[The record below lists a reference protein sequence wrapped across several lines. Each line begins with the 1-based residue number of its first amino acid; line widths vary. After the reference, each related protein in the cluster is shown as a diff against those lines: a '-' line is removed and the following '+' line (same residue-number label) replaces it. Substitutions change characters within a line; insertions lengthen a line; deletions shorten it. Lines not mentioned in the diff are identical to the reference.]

1 MNPTPLT
8 RCLGPLLALLCTS
21 LLHAGPALSDQ
32 EQKLGF
38 KPLSDGQTFQGWDQ
52 KGNWVIE
59 EDGTFY
65 RKAKG
70 GDLTYT
76 ASTVPDDFELRFE
89 WKVSKGCNSGVYYRP
104 GQYEYQV
111 LDNVNSPYGENPRQ
125 SAASL
130 FFCMAPNK
138 DATRPLGEWN
148 EGRVLCQGTLIQH
161 WLNGELVLDFDYTD
175 PKWAQQVELLRIRG
189 ANLNARGGRIKLQ
202 DHGADVWF
210 RHLRLRTVPKDEK
223 LTRLDFQPL
232 PIPAAAL
239 QKENERVQQMLK
251 KAPAKPSAPAA
262 TAAPTKA
269 DAAEAAGPVKI
280 IFDTDMHTDCDDAGA
295 LGVLHALADYG
306 ECEILAMLCS
316 TLDPWAVPTIDAINT
331 YYGRPDVP
339 LGTVKGKGVLRK
351 SVYTKGVAER
361 FPHDVKSS
369 DAAPDALQVYRQ
381 ILEAQPDQ
389 SVVLVT
395 VGYLTNVA
403 NLLKAPAQDGKPS
416 GLDLVKQKVRT
427 WVCMGGNF
435 IGTPARDDLKLGN
448 VNFTYDAPATLYA
461 IQNWPGDLVFAGREV
476 CSVPSGVAVGEC
488 LRDVPADHPVR
499 VAYELYFG
507 GELKNRHVADLASVL
522 HAVRGRGEFWDI
534 QDQGHMALKPDM
546 TFTWEAQPDS
556 RQAYLL
562 KKKNKDGVLSDRAVE
577 AALEKL
583 LLQAPKAK

>member
-1 MNPTPLT
+1 MNSATLT
-8 RCLGPLLALLCTS
+8 RRLAPLLALICTS
-21 LLHAGPALSDQ
+21 LLHAGTPLSDQ
-32 EQKLGF
+32 EQQLGF
-38 KPLSDGQTFQGWDQ
+38 KALSDGKTFQDWDQ
-52 KGNWVIE
+52 KGNWVVQ
-59 EDGTFY
+59 EDGAFY
-65 RKAKG
+65 RQAKG

-76 ASTVPDDFELRFE
+76 ANTVPDDFELRFE

-111 LDNVNSPYGENPRQ
+111 LDNVGSPYGENPRQ

-138 DATRPLGEWN
+138 DATRPVGEWN
-148 EGRVLCQGTLIQH
+148 EGRILCQGTVIQH
-161 WLNGELVLDFDYTD
+161 WLNGQLVLDFDYKD
-175 PKWAQQVELLRIRG
+175 PKWVPEVELLRIRG
-189 ANLNARGGRIKLQ
+189 ANLDARGGRIKLQ

-223 LTRLDFQPL
+223 ITRIDFKPM
-232 PIPAAAL
+232 PIPEAA
-239 QKENERVQQMLK
+239 QKKELERVQQMLK
-251 KAPAKPSAPAA
+251 KAPAKPAPSSANAA
-262 TAAPTKA
+262 S
-269 DAAEAAGPVKI
+269 PVKI

-295 LGVLHALADYG
+295 LGVLHALADRG

-316 TLDPWAVPTIDAINT
+316 TRDPWAVPTIDAINT

-339 LGTVKGKGVLRK
+339 IGTVKGHGVLRQ
-351 SVYTKGVAER
+351 SAYTKGVAER
-361 FPHDVKSS
+361 FPHALKSTE
-369 DAAPDALQVYRQ
+369 AAPDALQLYRQ

-395 VGYLTNVA
+395 VGYLTNIS
-403 NLLKAPAQDGKPS
+403 NLLKAPAENGRPS
-416 GLDLVKQKVRT
+416 GMDLAKQKVRK

-435 IGTPARDDLKLGN
+435 IGSPARDDLKLGN
-448 VNFTYDAPATLYA
+448 VNFTYDAPASRYS

-488 LRDVPADHPVR
+488 LKALPSDHPVR

-507 GELKNRHVADLASVL
+507 GKLKNRHVADLASVL
-522 HAVRGRGEFWDI
+522 YAVRGLGEFWEI
-534 QDQGHMALKPDM
+534 QDQGHMNLKPDM

-577 AALEKL
+577 AALEQL
-583 LLQAPKAK
+583 LLQAPKAR